1 MHVEKINTIEK
12 LESLGAQG
20 GEANLD
26 ISLGEYNLVW
36 IKGEEE
42 TLFIYG
48 IGNKRFDR
56 VSFDND
62 LDVYKEFNWV
72 NWNDLFSFVG
82 ADKESF
88 DNSTLPQKISDLF
101 IYYGYENIF
110 GPSYWEGFEIE
121 GAEFDY

>member
-1 MHVEKINTIEK
+1 MNVENINTIEK
-12 LESLGAQG
+12 LEALGAEG
-20 GEANLD
+20 GEVNLD

-42 TLFIYG
+42 TLFIYS

-56 VSFDND
+56 VYFDND
-62 LDVYKEFNWV
+62 LDVYKEFDWV

-82 ADKESF
+82 TDKESF
-88 DNSTLPQKISDLF
+88 DGISLPQKISDLL

-110 GPSYWEGFEIE
+110 GSSYWEGFEIE
-121 GAEFDY
+121 GVEFDY